1 MAENKCVEALE
12 NKWVVRVVVRR
23 GAGVHEVW

>member
-23 GAGVHEVW
+23 GVGVHEV